1 VVFNLGFATS
11 WESFAIFLGVAR
23 ASDKNIQNYKFYIS
37 YMEPLFVV
45 VKIIGSPGKNDSLR
59 LHSKFLKCDYDHHS
73 AEYCYVWQRMHNFM
87 T

>member
-1 VVFNLGFATS
+1 
-11 WESFAIFLGVAR
+11 
-23 ASDKNIQNYKFYIS
+23 
-37 YMEPLFVV
+37 MEPLFVV